1 MSNRGMIIGAFSL
14 AFVSAMISS
23 LSTEWLE
30 VVGILLFSGLILALL
45 FEADERNCRD
55 SEGR

>member
-1 MSNRGMIIGAFSL
+1 MGDKQMIIGAFSL
-14 AFVSAMISS
+14 AFVSAMIGS

-30 VVGILLFSGLILALL
+30 VVGLLLFSGLILALL
-45 FEADERNCRD
+45 FEADAENCRD